1 MYWSCT
7 SSEVYVT
14 HSQFVFLS
22 LLPGT
27 RCPVTWATHLPPPS
41 QPASNNSRSN
51 IVSHALIRKIHTL
64 YQRMLRIYRGNVG
77 LWLDFTTFC
86 YSHGSQRL
94 LSEVISQALQLNPTC
109 AGLWSFAARW
119 EYKRKVWTE
128 DEYIHFILASLWLN
142 DNIFWIFH
150 RAISLQH
157 GTCSCAACETAT
169 RAKVWYPSVL
179 AMSRAAGNIKIFSL
193 AHSVVASLFSSRTDV
208 CRCLACSSS
217 SSPWEWTSRREG
229 SGPRGRGRNCFL
241 RCRAFALWW
250 AIFMSLKSELLCS
263 LLLLFPQEGCIDF
276 LPFLVLPS
284 VYRTTTARRPQ
295 CFLTHCIPGIFI
307 GDITFHLQLLSMAAE
322 YQVNFSLLNI
332 SFASSDTP
340 AFVTFWHYALGFQIW
355 TVPLKW
361 ADELKVRFF
370 AVDEVNL
377 ESDPLVVLSIH
388 SGKYDVQHD
397 CRSPSSKENW
407 RHFSTQLLSQ
417 LSVFQK
423 H

>member
-1 MYWSCT
+1 MYADALRARRQVLLGNEQVEEKGQDQGAVAEIVFCGAVRS
-7 SSEVYVT
+7 
-14 HSQFVFLS
+14 HSGEPFL
-22 LLPGT
+22 
-27 RCPVTWATHLPPPS
+27 CHW
-41 QPASNNSRSN
+41 N
-51 IVSHALIRKIHTL
+51 
-64 YQRMLRIYRGNVG
+64 
-77 LWLDFTTFC
+77 
-86 YSHGSQRL
+86 
-94 LSEVISQALQLNPTC
+94 
-109 AGLWSFAARW
+109 
-119 EYKRKVWTE
+119 
-128 DEYIHFILASLWLN
+128 
-142 DNIFWIFH
+142 
-150 RAISLQH
+150 
-157 GTCSCAACETAT
+157 
-169 RAKVWYPSVL
+169 
-179 AMSRAAGNIKIFSL
+179 
-193 AHSVVASLFSSRTDV
+193 
-208 CRCLACSSS
+208 
-217 SSPWEWTSRREG
+217 
-229 SGPRGRGRNCFL
+229 
-241 RCRAFALWW
+241 
-250 AIFMSLKSELLCS
+250 LCS